1 MKKNVLVI
9 LIAILAIA
17 GYLIYSHFS
26 TNTLKLAQTIE
37 EPCLTIDLPKAFEE
51 GTEDN
56 TYINEDKMMFVEFKY
71 YPNEFKLDAET
82 MLKVAIYNEFQDGD
96 VLSTQEVEING
107 EDAWQ
112 AEYRT
117 LTTGYDG
124 IHYYYSGVMTAFM
137 LENEVVFVD
146 AYQAMTES
154 EGIDKIIAQSDM
166 QLLKDITATVKLT
179 DTTYSEYPAEAM
191 SVAMDKLTLHLTDSW
206 AVPEED
212 DTGWYDFG
220 YYTFYYLGGAPMAVE
235 AYEYTDDYAY
245 TEDDLQNAGSDYTFV
260 GNQPIG
266 DENGYV
272 YSYNGTTGS
281 DRTPYYYGVLVV
293 SEHYWVDLF
302 YFMYDDD
309 HEISQD
315 TIEAMADI
323 LARIE

>member
-9 LIAILAIA
+9 VLAILAIG

-37 EPCLTIDLPKAFEE
+37 EPCLTIELPKAFEE
-51 GTEDN
+51 GDEDN

-71 YPNEFKLDAET
+71 YPNEFKLDTET
-82 MLKVAIYNEFQDGD
+82 MLKVAIYNEFQEDD
-96 VLSTQEVEING
+96 VLSIEAVEING

-117 LTTGYDG
+117 LTTGIDG
-124 IHYYYSGVMTAFM
+124 IHYYYSGIMTAFM

-146 AYQAMTES
+146 VYQAMTES
-154 EGIDKIIAQSDM
+154 EGIDKTIAQSDL
-166 QLLKDITATVKLT
+166 QLLKDIAATVEIT
-179 DTTYSEYPAEAM
+179 DDTYSEYPAEAM

-206 AVPEED
+206 TVPEQD

-220 YYTFYYLGGAPMAVE
+220 YYTFYYLGEAPMGVE

-245 TEDDLQNAGSDYTFV
+245 TEEDLQNAGSDYTFI

-266 DENGYV
+266 GENGYV
-272 YSYNGTTGS
+272 YAYSLTSGGEA
-281 DRTPYYYGVLVV
+281 PYYYGVLVA
-293 SEHYWVDLF
+293 SEHYWVDIY
-302 YFMYDDD
+302 YFMYDDS
-309 HEISQD
+309 HEMSQD
-315 TIEAMADI
+315 TIEAIADI